1 MNVTTVKLYV
11 DTKRMLNQF
20 REYRNESYDEIVKKL
35 VYIARFAGKNPHLST
50 KTVREIEQA
59 RERLKKGEFYTE
71 KQMAKMLG
79 LE

>member
-1 MNVTTVKLYV
+1 MNITTVKLYV

-20 REYRNESYDEIVKKL
+20 REYRNETYDEIVKKL
-35 VYIARFAGKNPHLST
+35 IYVARSAGNNPKLSS
-50 KTVREIEQA
+50 KTIKDIEAA

-71 KQMAKMLG
+71 AQMAKMLG

>member
-1 MNVTTVKLYV
+1 MNITTVKLYV

-20 REYRNESYDEIVKKL
+20 REYRNESYDELVKKL
-35 VYIARFAGKNPHLST
+35 IYIAQSALKDPELSS

-59 RERLKKGEFYTE
+59 RERLRKGEFYTE